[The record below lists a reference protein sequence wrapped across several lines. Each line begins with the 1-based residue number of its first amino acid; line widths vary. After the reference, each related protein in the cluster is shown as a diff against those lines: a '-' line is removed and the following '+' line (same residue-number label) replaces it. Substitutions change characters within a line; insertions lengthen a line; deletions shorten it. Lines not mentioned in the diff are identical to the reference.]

1 VLLAAAEIHVGG
13 LHALVLRVA
22 VPDQAH
28 PLVIKVLKK
37 SSICLVPSTSEDRMP
52 ALSARLGLILCC
64 LAVIPRLAAESLAD
78 TPAHSHRGEW
88 KLDAFTWVKLAPH
101 ETGAAPNEQPVTLAP
116 GTLALDLG
124 SIQLSG
130 PLGDEPLFA
139 KDELAALAGPLSE
152 AFAAA
157 APDQDVELVSTYR
170 RSGTGFLPPK
180 AVTVRLFHQG
190 GALEVIVH
198 DARLDFL
205 DTYYR
210 TRAQP
215 QFTFGSRREP
225 GPVQLLGPLG
235 RRPDWLYFLDGR
247 KPVPAAPEPLAADAP
262 ARAAMPSAP
271 PVRAWDEAACV
282 QREQHLKALQRL
294 RDENLISEDEFQQ
307 KRQKV
312 IDDL

>member
-1 VLLAAAEIHVGG
+1 
-13 LHALVLRVA
+13 
-22 VPDQAH
+22 
-28 PLVIKVLKK
+28 
-37 SSICLVPSTSEDRMP
+37 MP
-52 ALSARLGLILCC
+52 ALSARLGLIFCC
-64 LAVIPRLAAESLAD
+64 LAVIPRLAAESLPD

-88 KLDAFTWVKLAPH
+88 KLDPFTWVKLAPS
-101 ETGAAPNEQPVTLAP
+101 EAGAAPNEQPVTLTP

-139 KDELAALAGPLSE
+139 KDELAALAGPLSQ

-157 APDQDVELVSTYR
+157 APDQDVELVSTYHR
-170 RSGTGFLPPK
+170 RGTGFLPPK

-190 GALEVIVH
+190 GTLQVIVH

-205 DTYYR
+205 DAFYR
-210 TRAQP
+210 TRVNP

-225 GPVQLLGPLG
+225 GPVQLLGPFG
-235 RRPDWLYFLDGR
+235 RRPDWVCFQDGR
-247 KPVPAAPEPLAADAP
+247 KPVPAAPEPFAADVP
-262 ARAAMPSAP
+262 ARAALPSAP
-271 PVRAWDEAACV
+271 LVRSWDEAAFV

-294 RDENLISEDEFQQ
+294 RDDNLISEEEFQQ
-307 KRQKV
+307 KRRKV